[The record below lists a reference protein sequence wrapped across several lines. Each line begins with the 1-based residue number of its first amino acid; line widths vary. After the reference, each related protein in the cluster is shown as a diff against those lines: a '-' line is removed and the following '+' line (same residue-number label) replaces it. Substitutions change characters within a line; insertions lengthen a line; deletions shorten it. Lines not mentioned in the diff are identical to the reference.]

1 MRKALADV
9 EYDMQLGDELIL
21 GYQMKHGLAVD
32 EGTLVLLWPALM
44 LSYSSPLARADAKH
58 KLIAWVRQAAH
69 RARRAEL
76 GLKWHKLS
84 GVVSTEAI

>member
-21 GYQMKHGLAVD
+21 GYQMKHGLVVD

-44 LSYSSPLARADAKH
+44 LSYSSPLARSDA
-58 KLIAWVRQAAH
+58 R
-69 RARRAEL
+69 
-76 GLKWHKLS
+76 
-84 GVVSTEAI
+84 